1 MDPQLMSSQNYPFST
16 LKLWKITKPTTDVE
30 LPVWPR
36 YLSKTCSYTATRF
49 TLEMILLAWFLKL
62 VVTLP
67 ISLMI
72 LFAYGD
78 SAVWQNPQL
87 SAFAARPV
95 ANAILALAV
104 APILETVI
112 GQWLPLFMVRQWT
125 PRPHLALAA
134 SAFFFAG
141 LHFISWNVM
150 IFVATL
156 PVGFVLAWSFFVWQ
170 RQSIVHAFGIT
181 IAIHALH
188 NAVALCFMIW

>member
-1 MDPQLMSSQNYPFST
+1 MDPQLTSSQNYPFSA
-16 LKLWKITKPTTDVE
+16 LKLWEITKPTTHIE
-30 LPVWPR
+30 LPSRPR

-67 ISLMI
+67 ISLML

-78 SAVWQNPQL
+78 FAVWQNPQL

-112 GQWLPLFMVRQWT
+112 GQWLPLFLVRQWT
-125 PRPHLALAA
+125 SRPYLALTA
-134 SAFFFAG
+134 STFFFAG

-170 RQSIVHAFGIT
+170 RQSIAHALGIT
-181 IAIHALH
+181 MGIHALH
-188 NAVALCFMIW
+188 NAIALCFMIW